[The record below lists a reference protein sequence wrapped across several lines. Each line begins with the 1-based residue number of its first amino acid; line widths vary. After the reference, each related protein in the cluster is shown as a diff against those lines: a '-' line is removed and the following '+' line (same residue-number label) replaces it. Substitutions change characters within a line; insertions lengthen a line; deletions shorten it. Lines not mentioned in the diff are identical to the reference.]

1 MEVTST
7 SNQGP
12 LQPRRLVGDD
22 RIDITKLN
30 RDGIHDATED
40 ISEVRA
46 PIEPFAVRMHRQA
59 ADAGETSSSTQDK
72 IELSDEARRM
82 LAQETQ
88 AKVDTEAARKQRLA
102 ELRQAY
108 QDGTLNT
115 SERVDR
121 AATEILSTP

>member
-12 LQPRRLVGDD
+12 LQPRRSGGDD

-30 RDGIHDATED
+30 RDGIEDATQD
-40 ISEVRA
+40 ISELRA
-46 PIEPFAVRMHRQA
+46 PVEPYAVRMRRQA
-59 ADAGETSSSTQDK
+59 ADVGGTTNSTQDK

-88 AKVDTEAARKQRLA
+88 TKVDAAAARTERLA
-102 ELRQAY
+102 ELRRQY
-108 QDGTLNT
+108 EEGRLNT
-115 SERVDR
+115 SERADR
-121 AATEILSTP
+121 AATEILSSP

>member
-12 LQPRRLVGDD
+12 IQPRRLPGEE

-46 PIEPFAVRMHRQA
+46 PIEPLAVRMHRQA
-59 ADAGETSSSTQDK
+59 ADASENASSTQDK
-72 IELSDEARRM
+72 IELSPEARHM

-88 AKVDTEAARKQRLA
+88 AKVDAESARKQRIA

-108 QDGTLNT
+108 QDGKLNT

-121 AATEILSTP
+121 AATEILSAP

>member
-12 LQPRRLVGDD
+12 LQPRRQGGED

-30 RDGIHDATED
+30 RDGIEDATQD
-40 ISEVRA
+40 ISELRA
-46 PIEPFAVRMHRQA
+46 PIEPYAVRMRRQA
-59 ADAGETSSSTQDK
+59 ADAGGTTSSTHDK

-88 AKVDTEAARKQRLA
+88 AKVDSATARTEHLA
-102 ELRQAY
+102 ELRRQY
-108 QDGTLNT
+108 EEGRLNT
-115 SERVDR
+115 SERAER
-121 AATEILSTP
+121 AATEILSSP